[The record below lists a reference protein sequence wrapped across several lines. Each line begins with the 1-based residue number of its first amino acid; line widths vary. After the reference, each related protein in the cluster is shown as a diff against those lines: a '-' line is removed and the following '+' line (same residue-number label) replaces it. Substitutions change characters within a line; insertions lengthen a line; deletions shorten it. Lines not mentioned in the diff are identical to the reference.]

1 MKIFL
6 SYAAEDRT
14 LIEPIY
20 YALVKNHTVFFDR
33 KSLPGGDDFDERIR
47 KAIRRSDLM
56 VFCITPNSTDQG
68 SYSLTE
74 LKFAEKKWIH
84 PKGHVLPIMAK
95 KTSYDAIPSYLKA
108 VTVLEAAGNLA
119 AEAAARINAIGKRRR
134 MRKII
139 LSACV
144 VALVIIASVVG
155 REWRDGNPV
164 NSQTSN
170 RQSGKNSPSQD
181 VKATPK
187 KLPAPLNI
195 IVATDDKADQIQIKT
210 TPREGTAGRMQ
221 VCLQV
226 QTQSGWWKGIGLN
239 ERSPTLEG
247 ERHDGLKCTTISPGR
262 IDIAYWKAK
271 VFGVHTY
278 VGTRTLD
285 LRPYK
290 DHEVMFTWKK
300 D

>member
-33 KSLPGGDDFDERIR
+33 KSLPEGDDFDERIR
-47 KAIRRSDLM
+47 NAIRKSDLI
-56 VFCITPNSTDQG
+56 VFCISPNSTDKG
-68 SYSLTE
+68 SYTLTE
-74 LKFAEKKWIH
+74 LKFAEKKWTH
-84 PKGHVLPIMAK
+84 PKGRILPIMVK
-95 KTSYDAIPSYLKA
+95 ETSYDAIPSYLKA

-134 MRKII
+134 MKKII

-144 VALVIIASVVG
+144 VALVIVASVVG
-155 REWRDGNPV
+155 RGWRGENPV
-164 NSQTSN
+164 NPQTSN
-170 RQSGKNSPSQD
+170 RQPGKNSPSKD
-181 VKATPK
+181 AKAARK

-239 ERSPTLEG
+239 EYAPTLEG
-247 ERHDGLKCTTISPGR
+247 ERRDGLKCTTISPGR
-262 IDIAYWKAK
+262 IDVAYWKAK
-271 VFGVHTY
+271 FLGAHTY